1 MQTHKRTDRGSTTFS
16 FRIHLPKSNFYFIA
30 LALFCFAS
38 FRSMALDPNQPPGR
52 NFDLSHWYLTLPD
65 SDSSI
70 IEPSSL
76 RNGYTNSSWFYTGA
90 DGAMVFWCP
99 VIGGTTSNSTYPR
112 SELREMIDPST
123 TTVNWPSFGT
133 HILDAQCKVTQLPST
148 GRTVIG
154 QIHSYVS
161 PAPALVLIKSVDGVL
176 NAQVRNTVAGSEY
189 TYYPITNLVL
199 NELITYQ
206 IKLVNGLLTVTING
220 VSRSVNI
227 YQTDPAWTNQT
238 FYFKAGSYCQDNAG
252 TDLEGS
258 LVSFYQLSATH
269 AGPPTPPSIKTQPVS
284 QSVNEDV
291 RVNFFPV
298 TTGTVPLL
306 FQWRRDG
313 VDLPGA
319 TNALLTLT
327 NAGTNDAG
335 SYRVV
340 VTNSEGSVTSAP
352 ASLTVFPAPLARA
365 VDAPDFVWA
374 TTNGASA
381 WFVQTNVTHDGVD
394 AAESGPLPHSRS
406 TFMQTTVTG
415 PGTVSFWWKVSSEP
429 TNDPV
434 LFHIGSSEK
443 ARLSGEADWRWTN
456 FTVSSGSQVLKWTYS
471 KNSSKTGGLD
481 RAWVDQVLFI
491 PNNVPTIPTIAVHPV
506 GINVQVNAAVT
517 LGVGAAG
524 SPTLRF
530 QWRRNGINLTNSSA
544 NGISGATTATLTLSK
559 VQPAQAGL
567 YSVIVTNGAGTVTSS
582 NAALAVV
589 PIPVSISV
597 SGGRVR
603 LTWIAELGRTYQV
616 LCADSVTNV
625 AWTELNNVQLI
636 SPPVG
641 SVEDTLINPQKF
653 YRVFEK

>member
-1 MQTHKRTDRGSTTFS
+1 MQTHKRTGRGSTTFS
-16 FRIHLPKSNFYFIA
+16 FSIHLPGSNFCCIA
-30 LALFCFAS
+30 LALLCFAN
-38 FRSMALDPNQPPGR
+38 FRLMALDPNQPPGH

-65 SDSSI
+65 ADSSI
-70 IEPSSL
+70 IAPSTLDS
-76 RNGYTNSSWFYTGA
+76 GYTNSSWFYTGP

-99 VIGGTTSNSTYPR
+99 VIGGTTSNSTYSR

-123 TTVNWPSFGT
+123 TTINWPPWGT
-133 HILDAQCKVTQLPST
+133 HILNAQCKITQLPSN
-148 GRTVIG
+148 GKTVIG

-161 PAPALVLIKSVDGVL
+161 PAPALILIKSVDGVL
-176 NAQVRNTVAGSEY
+176 NAQVRNTVAGSDY

-220 VSRSVNI
+220 FSRSVNI

-238 FYFKAGSYCQDNAG
+238 FYFKAGSSCQDNAG
-252 TDLEGS
+252 PDSEGS
-258 LVSFYQLSATH
+258 RVLFYQLNATH

-284 QSVNEDV
+284 QSVNEGV
-291 RVNFFPV
+291 RVNFYVV
-298 TTGTVPLL
+298 TTGTMPLF

-313 VDLPGA
+313 VELPGA
-319 TNALLTLT
+319 TNALLTLIA
-327 NAGTNDAG
+327 AGTNDAG

-340 VTNSEGSVTSAP
+340 VSNSEGSVTSAP
-352 ASLTVFPAPLARA
+352 ASLAVSPAPLARA
-365 VDAPDFVWA
+365 VDAPDFVWT

-394 AAESGPLPHSRS
+394 AAESGPLPQSRT
-406 TFMQTTVTG
+406 TFMQTTVAG

-443 ARLSGEADWRWTN
+443 ARLSGEVDWRWTN
-456 FTVSSGSQVLKWTYS
+456 FTVASGSQVLKWTYS

-481 RAWVDQVLFI
+481 RAWLDQVLFI
-491 PNNVPTIPTIAVHPV
+491 PNNVPTIPTVAVHPV
-506 GINVQVNAAVT
+506 GTNVPANAPVT
-517 LGVGAAG
+517 FGVGAAG
-524 SPTLRF
+524 SPTLHY
-530 QWRRNGINLTNSSA
+530 QWRRNGINLTNSNT
-544 NGISGATTATLTLSK
+544 NGISGATTAALSLSNVK
-559 VQPAQAGL
+559 AAQAGL

-582 NAALAVV
+582 NAVLAVV
-589 PIPVSISV
+589 PIPVSISM
-597 SGGRVR
+597 SGSRVR

-616 LCADSVTNV
+616 LCSESVTNA
-625 AWTELNNVQLI
+625 AWTELNNVQVI
-636 SPPVG
+636 APPIG
-641 SVEDTLINPQKF
+641 SIEDTLINPQKF